1 MKRIVSILFHSL
13 LLLLLL
19 LAIDQSF
26 VHLPMTLPGLRQSQ
40 NFYLDFRSRL
50 LGMREPILERAN
62 RPSKGAEDSV
72 ERLIDADE
80 RAPVAPQAAPKPLAA
95 GEGKATPETPQ
106 SKGGESPRY
115 LYPDAS
121 GQLQFAD
128 RLEEIPEALRS
139 KAQPLAQ

>member
-1 MKRIVSILFHSL
+1 MIRIVSILFHSL
-13 LLLLLL
+13 LFLLLL

-40 NFYLDFRSRL
+40 SFYLDLRSRL
-50 LGMREPILERAN
+50 LGMRAPVQQQVI
-62 RPSKGAEDSV
+62 RPAREKQNSV
-72 ERLIDADE
+72 EQLIDIEE
-80 RAPVAPQAAPKPLAA
+80 RSAAGPKPAAKALAEGA
-95 GEGKATPETPQ
+95 GRELRDAPLNRA
-106 SKGGESPRY
+106 GESPRY

-128 RLEEIPEALRS
+128 HLEEIPEALRS